1 MAETVNLSCRSY
13 LFAVWRRPVV
23 LLPRLSTR
31 RSAAAPRT
39 RYRISLTFE
48 GWCYLGIAAFIL
60 AGAIT
65 RQINL
70 LMILFGMLAGSMVMC
85 WRVVKR
91 TLRKIEV
98 RRRLPESISAG
109 DLLVVEFEA
118 VNRRRRLPSWSLEI
132 SDRVV
137 RESSEKRPT
146 PLRTQT
152 LVSYLPPGQSRLASY
167 RGRLIQRGRYRFGP
181 LRVSTRFPLGLFQY
195 RMTTDQYDSLVV
207 FPRLGRL
214 LPAWKQIEQATEAGT
229 GTMSR
234 RQGLLEGEFYG
245 LRDWRS
251 GDSRRWLHWRTSA
264 RRQTPVVRQFEQQ
277 RHQDLALVLDLW
289 LPDAPSPQQAD
300 AVELAISFVATVVA
314 DLCRG
319 GGRWLYVAAAEREP
333 WFEHGPTSTALLHET
348 MRRLA
353 TSETAPRDALA
364 DTLSDVL
371 DRARR
376 GAQVVLVST
385 RPVYLSDQE
394 RFGEVWQDARRR
406 AWLAKLRTIDT
417 SSTSLGDVFVI
428 D

>member
-1 MAETVNLSCRSY
+1 M
-13 LFAVWRRPVV
+13 

-31 RSAAAPRT
+31 RTAAAPRT

-70 LMILFGMLAGSMVMC
+70 LMILFGMLAGAMVMC
-85 WRVVKR
+85 WRVVKKM
-91 TLRKIEV
+91 LRKVEV

-109 DLLVVEFEA
+109 DLLVVEFSA
-118 VNRRRRLPSWSLEI
+118 VNSRRRLPSWALEI
-132 SDRVV
+132 SDRIV
-137 RESSEKRPT
+137 RESNGRRPA
-146 PLRTQT
+146 PLLTQT
-152 LVSYLPPGQSRLASY
+152 LLSYLPAGQSRLASY
-167 RGRLIQRGRYRFGP
+167 RGRLVERGRYRFGP
-181 LRVSTRFPLGLFQY
+181 LQVSARFPLGLFHY

-214 LPAWKQIEQATEAGT
+214 LPAWKRIEQASEAGS
-229 GTMSR
+229 GTTSR

-289 LPDAPSPQQAD
+289 QPDRPRPDQAD
-300 AVELAISFVATVVA
+300 AVELAVSFVATAVA
-314 DLCRG
+314 DLCRS
-319 GGRWLYVAAAEREP
+319 GGRWLYVAATGHES
-333 WFEHGPTSTALLHET
+333 WFENGPTSTALLHEI

-353 TSETAPRDALA
+353 LSEAAPREALA
-364 DTLSDVL
+364 ATLSEVL
-371 DRARR
+371 DRVRR
-376 GAQVVLVST
+376 GAQVVLIST
-385 RPVYLSDQE
+385 RPVYLEDRE
-394 RFGEVWQDARRR
+394 RFGGVWRDPRRR
-406 AWLAKLRTIDT
+406 AWQSKLRTVDT
-417 SSTSLGDVFVI
+417 SAASLRELFVI

>member
-1 MAETVNLSCRSY
+1 M
-13 LFAVWRRPVV
+13 

-31 RSAAAPRT
+31 RSAATPRT

-70 LMILFGMLAGSMVMC
+70 LMILFGMLAGAMVMC
-85 WRVVKR
+85 WRVVKKM
-91 TLRKIEV
+91 LRKVEV

-109 DLLVVEFEA
+109 DLLVVEFAA
-118 VNRRRRLPSWSLEI
+118 VNRRRRLPSWALEI
-132 SDRVV
+132 TDRIV
-137 RESSEKRPT
+137 RESKGRRPPALT
-146 PLRTQT
+146 AQT
-152 LVSYLPPGQSRLASY
+152 LIAYLPPGEPRLASY
-167 RGRLIQRGRYRFGP
+167 RGRLVERGRYRFGP
-181 LRVSTRFPLGLFQY
+181 LQVSARFPLGLFHY

-214 LPAWKQIEQATEAGT
+214 LPGWKRIEQASEAGS
-229 GTMSR
+229 GTVSR

-289 LPDAPSPQQAD
+289 QPDQPQPEQTD
-300 AVELAISFVATVVA
+300 AVELAVSFVATVVA

-319 GGRWLYVAAAEREP
+319 GGRWLYAAATGRAP
-333 WFEHGPTSTALLHET
+333 WFESGPTSTALLHEI
-348 MRRLA
+348 MRQLA
-353 TSETAPRDALA
+353 LCEAAPRDRLPE
-364 DTLSDVL
+364 TLSAVL
-371 DRARR
+371 DKVRR

-385 RPVYLSDQE
+385 RPVYLDNQE
-394 RFGEVWQDARRR
+394 QFAEVWKDPRRR
-406 AWLAKLRTIDT
+406 TWLPKLRTIDAG
-417 SSTSLGDVFVI
+417 SDRLGEVFVI